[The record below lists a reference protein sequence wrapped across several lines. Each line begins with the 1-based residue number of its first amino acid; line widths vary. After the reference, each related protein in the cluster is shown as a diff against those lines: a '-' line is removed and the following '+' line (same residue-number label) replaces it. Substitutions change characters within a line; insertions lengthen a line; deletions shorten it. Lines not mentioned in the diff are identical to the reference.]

1 MGFGLKVKAPT
12 VKVGGHFK
20 LGGTAKAGGK
30 VHIKLGGGFKLKAK
44 AGYKVISGFENKTS
58 PKLFLKGTTCKAS
71 FDKAYTSL
79 YAVNHER
86 KVVQAYGKKCFMALV
101 RIRGELS
108 CAVCDNKMEKFF
120 ADPSKM
126 SIKEGD
132 LNHLGVCVQFMAK
145 FNTYKSLLSDML
157 SFAKSMG
164 IKTDAQEDKLAAI
177 NFAMDTSCASEAPAA
192 PAKKD
197 DKKPVTPAKKD
208 DKKADKSGTST
219 GFLPALPVAKKDDKK
234 DAKPAAKKDDKK
246 AAPAKKNRILQ
257 APVKKEEKKPV
268 TPAKKDDKKPVT
280 PAKKDDKK
288 DEKKDDKKDEK
299 KDDKKDDKKPV
310 TPAKKADSTAWS
322 MDTKIGEVTAWT
334 NWK

>member
-1 MGFGLKVKAPT
+1 MG
-12 VKVGGHFK
+12 
-20 LGGTAKAGGK
+20 
-30 VHIKLGGGFKLKAK
+30 
-44 AGYKVISGFENKTS
+44 
-58 PKLFLKGTTCKAS
+58 
-71 FDKAYTSL
+71 
-79 YAVNHER
+79 
-86 KVVQAYGKKCFMALV
+86 
-101 RIRGELS
+101 
-108 CAVCDNKMEKFF
+108 
-120 ADPSKM
+120 
-126 SIKEGD
+126 
-132 LNHLGVCVQFMAK
+132 MAK

-208 DKKADKSGTST
+208 DKRADKSGTST

-268 TPAKKDDKKPVT
+268 TPAKKDDKKHD
-280 PAKKDDKK
+280 KKDDKK
-288 DEKKDDKKDEK
+288 DEKKDDKKPVTPA
-299 KDDKKDDKKPV
+299 KKDDKKPV
-310 TPAKKADSTAWS
+310 TPAKKADSSAWS

-334 NWK
+334 NWNAYVTMPQVALDTKAVNFGKECNNSDWRAFFGPVVFGKIDAKPRDFKDFKAMFEILKFLNANLSNAVATKAYEGMMGKTWFAKLKVHIKTTGLKIKGSLNKVGKAIKA